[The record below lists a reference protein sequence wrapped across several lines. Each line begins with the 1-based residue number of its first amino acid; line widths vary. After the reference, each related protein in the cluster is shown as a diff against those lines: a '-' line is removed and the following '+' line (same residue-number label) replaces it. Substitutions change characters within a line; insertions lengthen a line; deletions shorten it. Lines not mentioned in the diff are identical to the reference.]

1 MKEDSSVSNL
11 TTSYFGIEKADRNA
25 DGTLTVYGKATD
37 DALDIDQ
44 QICDADWLDRA
55 MPNWFKSGGNIRE
68 QHSNIAAGVAKEY
81 ESKAD
86 GHYISAL
93 VVDPVSVK
101 KVETGVLKGFSIG
114 IKNPRVT
121 RDKTAANGRIVDG
134 QIVEVSLVDR
144 PANPNCQLVLAKS
157 ASGEA
162 TLIQVEDLIEANPL
176 QSDDTNLLKEANMKK
191 ASDIIELAKSLQATD
206 VVKFDQA
213 TYDTARNALAQLI
226 QIEAK
231 EMETEGSDEQSSIAY
246 LLSAVHSLMNWYQ
259 GEKLEGEVMEET
271 IEMSADKD
279 SHIKSTVGCDCAGCT
294 KCGKAGGCDSKM
306 CKEHDSKSMMK
317 ADEEKSAET
326 NKCLECGCHKPEESH
341 GGGSTVLPDGTT
353 SAHMSTADIVAPNE
367 TPKSAEAEEVV
378 EAPTEETVEEK
389 DSADEK
395 PAEIEAIVEQ
405 VVESATK
412 ALKTEIASLVS
423 AKEAAETKAISL
435 ESELAI
441 AKSQAVAG
449 GPKRT
454 AKPIGETS
462 NDLFVKSATYREK
475 AKATTDPTL
484 AKGYK
489 QLADEFLAKATE
501 ATTK

>member
-1 MKEDSSVSNL
+1 MKEDLSVSNL

-121 RDKTAANGRIVDG
+121 RDKAAANGRIVDG

-162 TLIQVEDLIEANPL
+162 TLIQVEDLIEKNPL

-213 TYDTARNALAQLI
+213 TYDNARNALAQLI

-231 EMETEGSDEQSSIAY
+231 EMETTGSDEQSSIAH
-246 LLSAVHSLMNWYQ
+246 LLSAVHHLMNWYQ

-279 SHIKSTVGCDCAGCT
+279 SHIKSTVGCDCAGCE
-294 KCGKAGGCDSKM
+294 KCGKSGGCDSKM
-306 CKEHDSKSMMK
+306 CKGHDSKSMMK

-326 NKCLECGCHKPEESH
+326 NKCLECGCHKPEDTH
-341 GGGSTVLPDGTT
+341 GLTQLPDG
-353 SAHMSTADIVAPNE
+353 SNVSTADIVAPNE
-367 TPKSAEAEEVV
+367 TPKSAEADEEPTSGEVPLV
-378 EAPTEETVEEK
+378 EVPLEEK

-454 AKPIGETS
+454 AKPVGETS